1 MLILAALAIGW
12 LWCSGRLPFGGNRL
26 PRKISTYTINIT
38 GTPGLQFDG
47 VILEVQPNMMGRSR
61 RIQGTVPATYEARGA
76 AVQCDCFK
84 KSDDEFLRIE
94 LLLNGQVVDSSEG
107 INNSRLVHV
116 ISEPSPLGAPGSE
129 TP

>member
-1 MLILAALAIGW
+1 VLILAALAIGW

-61 RIQGTVPATYEARGA
+61 RIQGTVPATYEVEPPCSAT
-76 AVQCDCFK
+76 V
-84 KSDDEFLRIE
+84 
-94 LLLNGQVVDSSEG
+94 
-107 INNSRLVHV
+107 SRRATMSFFV
-116 ISEPSPLGAPGSE
+116 
-129 TP
+129 

>member
-1 MLILAALAIGW
+1 
-12 LWCSGRLPFGGNRL
+12 
-26 PRKISTYTINIT
+26 
-38 GTPGLQFDG
+38 
-47 VILEVQPNMMGRSR
+47 VQPNMMGRSR